1 MRIWNALILAVGMI
15 ALAAAAGC
23 ASASPAA
30 SAPTASDYPTVSA
43 APAVAADPTVSRQ
56 DVLASLTADVI
67 APRFETAAAEMNALR
82 DSLHTLCG
90 SPTGANLQ
98 IARDAWRGARGAWMR
113 SQAMW
118 FGPVMDRRSRSLVD
132 WAPVE
137 PSRIE
142 DLLAKRDDVTAEYV
156 REFLASTQRGL
167 GSVEYIIFGDEAAAL
182 DALTAGGG
190 GRCRYLTAVGDVAA
204 AELDGV
210 VADWTVG
217 NAESV
222 AYAGY
227 FDGTAESSLLGRS
240 AVAEVVRTS
249 VFLARSITD
258 MRLGKALG
266 VGDDVIADPA
276 AIPMGAAHNAVA
288 DMRNQVLGMR
298 DLYVGADGGLGLGA
312 LIAGL
317 SGDADERMRAAFE
330 NALEAIGQLEE
341 PLHASM
347 AQNPTAAQAAH
358 ARLTELKRALNTEV
372 VSLLDVSVG
381 FADTDGD
388 GG

>member
-1 MRIWNALILAVGMI
+1 MRIWNALILAVG
-15 ALAAAAGC
+15 ALALPIAAGC
-23 ASASPAA
+23 ASAAPAA
-30 SAPTASDYPTVSA
+30 SAPTASA
-43 APAVAADPTVSRQ
+43 APPASRQ
-56 DVLASLTADVI
+56 DVLTSLTADVI

-82 DSLHTLCG
+82 DSLNTLCG
-90 SPTGANLQ
+90 SPTAANLQ
-98 IARDAWRGARGAWMR
+98 SARDAWRNARAPWMR

-132 WAPVE
+132 WAPVDPE
-137 PSRIE
+137 RIE
-142 DLLAKRDDVTAEYV
+142 DLLATKKDGITAEYV

-167 GSVEYIIFGDEAAAL
+167 GAVEYIIFGDDAAAL
-182 DALTAGGG
+182 EALSAADGV
-190 GRCRYLTAVGDVAA
+190 RCQYLTALGDVAA

-217 NAESV
+217 NAESG

-227 FDGTAESSLLGRS
+227 FDGTADSALLGRS

-249 VFLARSITD
+249 VFLTRSITD

-266 VGDDVIADPA
+266 VGDDVKADPS

-288 DMRNQVLGMR
+288 DMRNQVLGMQ

-317 SGDADERMRAAFE
+317 SAAADERMRVAFE

-341 PLHASM
+341 PLHANM
-347 AQNPTAAQAAH
+347 AQNPAAAQAAH

>member
-1 MRIWNALILAVGMI
+1 MRIWNALILAVG
-15 ALAAAAGC
+15 ALALPIAAGC
-23 ASASPAA
+23 ASAAPAA
-30 SAPTASDYPTVSA
+30 SAPTASAPTVSA
-43 APAVAADPTVSRQ
+43 PTAAADPTASRQ
-56 DVLASLTADVI
+56 DVLVSLTADVI
-67 APRFETAAAEMNALR
+67 APRFETAAAEMNTLR

-90 SPTGANLQ
+90 SPTAANLQ
-98 IARDAWRGARGAWMR
+98 SAQDAWRNARESWMR

-137 PSRIE
+137 PERIE
-142 DLLAKRDDVTAEYV
+142 DLLSTRDDITAEYV
-156 REFLASTQRGL
+156 SEFLASTQRGL
-167 GSVEYIIFGDEAAAL
+167 GAVEYIIFGDEAAAL
-182 DALTAGGG
+182 EALSASDGV
-190 GRCRYLTAVGDVAA
+190 RCRYLTALGDVAA

-217 NAESV
+217 NAESG

-227 FDGTAESSLLGRS
+227 FDGTAESALLGRS

-249 VFLARSITD
+249 VFLTRSITD

-266 VGDDVIADPA
+266 IGDDVKADPS

-288 DMRNQVLGMR
+288 DMRNQVLGMQ
-298 DLYVGADGGLGLGA
+298 DLYVGSDGGLGLGA

-317 SGDADERMRAAFE
+317 SAAADERMRAAFE
-330 NALEAIGQLEE
+330 NALEAIGQMEE
-341 PLHASM
+341 PLHANM
-347 AQNPTAAQAAH
+347 AQNPAAAQAAH
-358 ARLTELKRALNTEV
+358 ARLAELKRALNTEV

>member
-1 MRIWNALILAVGMI
+1 MRIWNTLILAVG
-15 ALAAAAGC
+15 ALALPIAAGC
-23 ASASPAA
+23 ASAAPAA
-30 SAPTASDYPTVSA
+30 SAPTAS
-43 APAVAADPTVSRQ
+43 ADPPASRQ
-56 DVLASLTADVI
+56 DVLVSLTADVI
-67 APRFETAAAEMNALR
+67 APRFEAVSAEMNALQ

-90 SPTGANLQ
+90 NPTAANLQ
-98 IARDAWRGARGAWMR
+98 RAQDAWRNARAPWMR

-137 PSRIE
+137 PERIE
-142 DLLAKRDDVTAEYV
+142 DLLATKKDGITAEYA

-167 GSVEYIIFGDEAAAL
+167 GAVEYIIFGYDAAAL
-182 DALTAGGG
+182 EALSAADGV
-190 GRCRYLTAVGDVAA
+190 RCQYLTALGDVAA

-217 NAESV
+217 NAESG

-227 FDGTAESSLLGRS
+227 FDGTADSALLGRS

-266 VGDDVIADPA
+266 VGDDVKADPS

-298 DLYVGADGGLGLGA
+298 DMYVGADGGLGLGA

-317 SGDADERMRAAFE
+317 SAAADARMRVAFE
-330 NALEAIGQLEE
+330 NALEAIGRLEE
-341 PLHASM
+341 PLHANM
-347 AQNPTAAQAAH
+347 AQNPAAAQAAH

>member
-1 MRIWNALILAVGMI
+1 MRIWNALILAVG
-15 ALAAAAGC
+15 ALALPIAAGC
-23 ASASPAA
+23 ASSSPAQKPPA
-30 SAPTASDYPTVSA
+30 TTAPTVSTPA
-43 APAVAADPTVSRQ
+43 AAYPTASRQ
-56 DVLASLTADVI
+56 DVLVSLTADVI
-67 APRFETAAAEMNALR
+67 APRFETAAAEMNTLR
-82 DSLHTLCG
+82 DALHTLCG
-90 SPTGANLQ
+90 SPTAANLQ
-98 IARDAWRGARGAWMR
+98 RAQDAWRSAREAWMR

-132 WAPVE
+132 WAPVDPE
-137 PSRIE
+137 RIE
-142 DLLAKRDDVTAEYV
+142 DLLAMRDDITAEYV

-167 GSVEYIIFGDEAAAL
+167 GTVEYIIFGDDAAAL
-182 DALTAGGG
+182 EALSAAGG
-190 GRCRYLTAVGDVAA
+190 GRCRYLTALGDVAA

-217 NAESV
+217 NAESG

-227 FDGTAESSLLGRS
+227 FDGTAESALLGRS
-240 AVAEVVRTS
+240 AVAEIVRTS

-266 VGDDVIADPA
+266 IGDDVKADPS

-288 DMRNQVLGMR
+288 DMRNQVLGMQ
-298 DLYVGADGGLGLGA
+298 DMYVGADGGLGLGA

-317 SGDADERMRAAFE
+317 SAAADERMRAAFE

-341 PLHASM
+341 PLHANM
-347 AQNPTAAQAAH
+347 AQNPAAAQTAH

>member
-1 MRIWNALILAVGMI
+1 MRIWNALMLAVG
-15 ALAAAAGC
+15 ALALPIAAGC
-23 ASASPAA
+23 ASAAPAA
-30 SAPTASDYPTVSA
+30 SDPTAS
-43 APAVAADPTVSRQ
+43 ADPPASRQ
-56 DVLASLTADVI
+56 DVLTSLTAAVI
-67 APRFETAAAEMNALR
+67 VPRFETAAAEMSALR
-82 DSLHTLCG
+82 DALHTLCG
-90 SPTGANLQ
+90 SPTAANLQ
-98 IARDAWRGARGAWMR
+98 SAQDAWRNAREPWMR

-132 WAPVE
+132 WAPVDPE
-137 PSRIE
+137 RIE
-142 DLLAKRDDVTAEYV
+142 DLLATKRDDITAEYV

-167 GSVEYIIFGDEAAAL
+167 GAVEYIIFGDDAATLEALSAA
-182 DALTAGGG
+182 DGA
-190 GRCRYLTAVGDVAA
+190 RCRYLTALGDVAA

-217 NAESV
+217 NAESG

-227 FDGTAESSLLGRS
+227 FDGTADSALLGRS

-249 VFLARSITD
+249 VFLTRSITD

-266 VGDDVIADPA
+266 VGDDVKADPS
-276 AIPMGAAHNAVA
+276 AIPMGAARNAVA
-288 DMRNQVLGMR
+288 DMRNQVLGMQ
-298 DLYVGADGGLGLGA
+298 DMYVGADGGLGLGA

-317 SGDADERMRAAFE
+317 SAAADERMRVAFE

-341 PLHASM
+341 PLHANM
-347 AQNPTAAQAAH
+347 AQNPSAAQTAH

>member
-1 MRIWNALILAVGMI
+1 MRIWNALMLAVG
-15 ALAAAAGC
+15 ALALPIAAGC
-23 ASASPAA
+23 ASAAPSA
-30 SAPTASDYPTVSA
+30 SAPTAS
-43 APAVAADPTVSRQ
+43 ADPPASRQ
-56 DVLASLTADVI
+56 DVLVSLTADVI
-67 APRFETAAAEMNALR
+67 APRFQTAAAEMNELR

-90 SPTGANLQ
+90 NPTAANLQ
-98 IARDAWRGARGAWMR
+98 SAQDAWRNARAPWMR

-118 FGPVMDRRSRSLVD
+118 FGPVMDRRSLVD
-132 WAPVE
+132 WAAVE
-137 PSRIE
+137 PERID
-142 DLLAKRDDVTAEYV
+142 DLLATKKDGITAEYA

-167 GSVEYIIFGDEAAAL
+167 GAVEYIIFGDDAAAL
-182 DALTAGGG
+182 EALSAADGV
-190 GRCRYLTAVGDVAA
+190 RCQYLTALGDVAA

-217 NAESV
+217 NAESG

-227 FDGTAESSLLGRS
+227 FDGTADSALLGRS

-266 VGDDVIADPA
+266 VGDDVKADPS

-288 DMRNQVLGMR
+288 DMRNQVLGMQ

-317 SGDADERMRAAFE
+317 SAAADERMRVAFE

-341 PLHASM
+341 PLHANM
-347 AQNPTAAQAAH
+347 AQNPAAAQTAH

>member
-1 MRIWNALILAVGMI
+1 MRIWNALILAVG
-15 ALAAAAGC
+15 ALALLVAAGC
-23 ASASPAA
+23 ASSAPAA
-30 SAPTASDYPTVSA
+30 SAPTAS
-43 APAVAADPTVSRQ
+43 ADPPASRQ
-56 DVLASLTADVI
+56 DVLTSLTVDVI
-67 APRFETAAAEMNALR
+67 APRFQTAAAEMSALR

-90 SPTGANLQ
+90 SPTAANLQ
-98 IARDAWRGARGAWMR
+98 SAQDAWRNARAPWMR

-137 PSRIE
+137 PERIE
-142 DLLAKRDDVTAEYV
+142 DLLATRDDITAEYV

-167 GSVEYIIFGDEAAAL
+167 GAVEYIIFGDDAAAL
-182 DALTAGGG
+182 EALSAADGV
-190 GRCRYLTAVGDVAA
+190 RCQYLTALGDVAA

-217 NAESV
+217 NAENG

-227 FDGTAESSLLGRS
+227 FDGTAGSALLGRS

-266 VGDDVIADPA
+266 VGDDVKADPS

-288 DMRNQVLGMR
+288 DMRNQVLGMQ
-298 DLYVGADGGLGLGA
+298 DMYVGADGGLGLGA

-317 SGDADERMRAAFE
+317 SAAADERMRAAFE
-330 NALEAIGQLEE
+330 NALEAIGQMEE
-341 PLHASM
+341 PLHANM
-347 AQNPTAAQAAH
+347 AQNPAAAQAAH